1 MAFSC
6 FLDTEVVIITKKAAL
21 LLDQLEAYPIIAAV
35 RDEKGIAEAL
45 ASPAKVI
52 FLIDGT
58 LSNIRTRINRIKES
72 GKGVFVHLEMMSG
85 LSKDQAALEF
95 LHMEMKPTGIL
106 TTKPNLT
113 QKARSLGLITIQ
125 RLFMLDSLSIQ
136 TGIKMV
142 NDNRPDLIEIMPA
155 IIPKVILRIK
165 KESAI
170 PIIAGGMVETK
181 EEIIDLLKVG
191 ATAVSTSKSDL
202 WYL

>member
-1 MAFSC
+1 MI
-6 FLDTEVVIITKKAAL
+6 TTKKPDL

-35 RDEKGIAEAL
+35 RDEKDIAEAL
-45 ASPAKVI
+45 ASPVKVI
-52 FLIDGT
+52 FLINGT
-58 LSNIRTRINRIKES
+58 LSNIRTRISQIKES
-72 GKGVFVHLEMMSG
+72 GKVVFVHMEMISG
-85 LSKDQAALEF
+85 LSKDQAAVEF

-142 NDNRPDLIEIMPA
+142 NVNRPDLIEIMPA
-155 IIPKVILRIK
+155 ILPKVILRLK
-165 KESAI
+165 KESTI
-170 PIIAGGMVETK
+170 PIIAGGMVESK

>member
-1 MAFSC
+1 MI
-6 FLDTEVVIITKKAAL
+6 TTKKADL

-35 RDEKGIAEAL
+35 RDEKDIAEAL
-45 ASPAKVI
+45 ASPVKVI
-52 FLIDGT
+52 FLINGT
-58 LSNIRTRINRIKES
+58 LSNIRTRISQIKES
-72 GKGVFVHLEMMSG
+72 GKVVFVHMEMISG
-85 LSKDQAALEF
+85 LSKDQAAVEF

-142 NDNRPDLIEIMPA
+142 NVNRPDLIEIMPA
-155 IIPKVILRIK
+155 ILPKVILRLK
-165 KESAI
+165 KESTI
-170 PIIAGGMVETK
+170 PIIAGGMVESK